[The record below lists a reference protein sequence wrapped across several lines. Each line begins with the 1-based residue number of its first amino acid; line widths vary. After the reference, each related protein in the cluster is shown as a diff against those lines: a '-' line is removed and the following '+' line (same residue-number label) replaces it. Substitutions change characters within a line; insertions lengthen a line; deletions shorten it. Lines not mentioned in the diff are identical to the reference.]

1 MAQRDVDTKTGL
13 SAPNLG
19 AASFVRQGVVDKSG
33 LLEGQGQAAAL
44 GVTATAKRTEA
55 VALENLS
62 KVIPGVVDT
71 GLEIHKGVA
80 LANLQ
85 QEQNQEIDAF
95 LQARKDPNL
104 ARTSAEN
111 AASLDLASHSLWDK
125 LGKGEATIGDL
136 DANLEAFDKE
146 TQALQAANQQGI
158 VQPSELQTRLLAIT
172 RKHINANPGLSN
184 ELLNHAEK
192 ILALSGVSSLRDTKQ
207 KLDDSAAKAFE
218 QQKNFLQK
226 EASKHNIEFDVFQMD
241 NPDYLGEIQDKVN
254 QRKRDLNTFTNINE
268 DEKVRNIKTTQQSD
282 DFFRTKGSGLLR
294 GALTAFNLDATQIL
308 QANKDNPEA
317 AMQQVN
323 DLVDQYMVE
332 AQENL
337 GPVASLSS
345 GDGKFHLDTLKST
358 LEGVVTRLGN
368 AATGKAR
375 LEVLTTQHGITE
387 KLQEMQIQGVVN
399 VPALKIIA
407 SNDGLLSWVRRNPHI
422 EDKLIHGFSSIMTG
436 DSRNPLVAEM
446 MKSSTNTPGVKDAVG
461 VSKALL
467 EAGRSE
473 EFMKSVRVFK
483 DVSQSGQMSNDDMF
497 HFMDSFMDSFSQR
510 FVGEQARKAG
520 TSEAITDVFAMAG
533 QYTEYLGTALQN
545 KTQGKDVR
553 AIEVPGVGI
562 RYVAKG
568 DPKLESELNE
578 KYAKRVNMMVKTFA
592 NIGGWTNDQAWQQ
605 IKGAYSELLK
615 VDGSGA
621 GSTTSGTVSPN
632 VTDKIIGV
640 ESGGKSDAKNPNST
654 ATGLGQFIEGT
665 WLEEI
670 KNSFPNLIQGK
681 SKQEILDLRK
691 DPEISRQVLDKHTQ
705 RNGDALR
712 SASLP
717 VNDTTLY
724 LAHFLGVGAAS
735 KVLKSSPDTPISS
748 VLGQD
753 AINANKSI
761 LGGDKTVAHVIKF
774 AERKMS

>member
-62 KVIPGVVDT
+62 RVIPGIVDT

-207 KLDDSAAKAFE
+207 KLDDSADKAFKE
-218 QQKNFLQK
+218 AKDFLKK
-226 EASKHNIEFDVFQMD
+226 EASKHTVDFDLFRLD
-241 NPDYLGEIQDKVN
+241 EPGYLEDLQDRVN
-254 QRKRDLNTFTNINE
+254 QRKRDKMAFSNITE
-268 DEKVRNIKTTQQSD
+268 DEQVRNIKTTQQAD
-282 DFFRTKGSGLLR
+282 DFWRTRGAQLQR
-294 GALTAFNLDATQIL
+294 GALASFNSDASQIL
-308 QANKDNPEA
+308 QASGDNPDVA
-317 AMQQVN
+317 IQQIK
-323 DLVDQYMVE
+323 DLRDQYIVE
-332 AQENL
+332 SQENL
-337 GPVASLSS
+337 GKLVSLSS
-345 GDGKFHLDTLKST
+345 GDGKFHFDNFKDMLD
-358 LEGVVTRLGN
+358 GVVTRLEGS
-368 AATGKAR
+368 ATGADR
-375 LEVLTTQHGITE
+375 LKVLTTQHNTAE
-387 KLQEMQIQGVVN
+387 KLQEMQLQGVVN
-399 VPALKIIA
+399 VPALKII
-407 SNDGLLSWVRRNPHI
+407 SSSPVLFSWVERNPHLQ
-422 EDKLIHGFSSIMTG
+422 DKMIHGLTSIMTG
-436 DSRNPLVAEM
+436 DSRSPLIPEL
-446 MKSSTNTPGVKDAVG
+446 MKSSSHTPGVKDAVKM
-461 VSKALL
+461 SSDLL
-467 EAGRSE
+467 ASGRSE
-473 EFMKSVRVFK
+473 EFMKSVKVFK

-533 QYTEYLGTALQN
+533 QYTEYMGTALQH

-562 RYVAKG
+562 RYSVKG

-640 ESGGKSDAKNPNST
+640 ESGGKSNAKNPNST